1 MKINSNTISLEREE
15 YAAVEEVIKK
25 IASENKIENISEVR
39 VILSSDSGII
49 KFKQAEGEDMGDGKE
64 PIGTEEAKKS
74 VEGEESKE
82 APSAAKDEDE
92 G

>member
-25 IASENKIENISEVR
+25 IASENKIENIKEVR
-39 VILSSDSGII
+39 VILSADSGII
-49 KFKQAEGEDMGDGKE
+49 KFKKADDGEDMGDGKE
-64 PIGTEEAKKS
+64 PISSEDAKKS
-74 VEGEESKE
+74 VNDSSGT
-82 APSAAKDEDE
+82 PPPAAKDEDE